1 MVEDNVFVGSNSNV
15 IAPVTLKKDS
25 FIACGTTITED
36 VEEGALSIGRSR
48 QENKKDWVYKKK
60 R

>member
-1 MVEDNVFVGSNSNV
+1 M
-15 IAPVTLKKDS
+15 KKDS